1 MDCEKANRSASS
13 FAKLHHVAMAKKSGA
28 GKKPPK
34 PKRYQKVAKGGLTIR
49 QSRMAQILS
58 QRAKLG
64 IKSNGEAAVM
74 AGYSPNTARQGANQ
88 ALNSIRKKAP
98 EILDELGLSVR
109 SVIDNHLRPL
119 LDATTTKVAIEKGKI
134 TDYVELADNRIRL
147 DTQKTIF
154 ELHGAYPTEQEKQ
167 QGSLG
172 VEIIVV
178 DIPRPDRSG
187 VGVKVTASVPAPAAR
202 RPAPEE
208 DPRPRD

>member
-1 MDCEKANRSASS
+1 
-13 FAKLHHVAMAKKSGA
+13 MAKKSG
-28 GKKPPK
+28 KKPA
-34 PKRYQKVAKGGLTIR
+34 KRRVYQRVPKGGLTIR

-64 IKSNGEAAVM
+64 VKSNGEAAVR
-74 AGYSPNTARQGANQ
+74 AGYSPKNPDQSAAQ
-88 ALNSIRKKAP
+88 ALSAIRKKTP
-98 EILDELGLSVR
+98 EILDELGLTVR
-109 SVIDNHLRPL
+109 SVIKNHLEPL
-119 LDATTTKVAIEKGKI
+119 LKATTIKVAQHEGEI

-172 VEIIVV
+172 VEVV
-178 DIPRPDRSG
+178 VIDVPRPDRSG
-187 VGVKVTASVPAPAAR
+187 IGVKVTATTPAPAR
-202 RPAPEE
+202 KVERPAQDQ